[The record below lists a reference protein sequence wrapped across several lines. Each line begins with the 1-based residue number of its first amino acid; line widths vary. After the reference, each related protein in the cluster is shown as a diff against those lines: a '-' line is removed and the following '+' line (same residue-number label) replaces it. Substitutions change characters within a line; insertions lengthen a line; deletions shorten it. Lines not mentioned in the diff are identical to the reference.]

1 MTGTA
6 LTSIFN
12 WVDAKLKTIEYGS
25 ISISFM
31 VCDGQVTRVDKQI
44 SETEKISLTKK
55 QS

>member
-6 LTSIFN
+6 LTSLFN

-25 ISISFM
+25 ISISLT

-44 SETEKISLTKK
+44 SETEKIALQNKK
-55 QS
+55 